1 MRSDAGDFFGVFDRI
16 ATDKSLRGARNLK
29 RRFPMLQVDIFD
41 AQVRVDREV
50 SAV

>member
-1 MRSDAGDFFGVFDRI
+1 MRSDAGDLFGVFDRI